1 VDGWS
6 TIGLVLV
13 IAIFWWVTHVPPI
26 YATSKRSQPK
36 SVPKPLAK
44 WTTGQ
49 VNCGMPTNGNPKR
62 TRSIQE
68 VATDVREAKAVVA
81 THVVAERLRRCSPEC
96 KVHTIIAGL
105 VRDRKALKKHGYNQ
119 PF

>member
-1 VDGWS
+1 MDGWS

-13 IAIFWWVTHVPPI
+13 IAVFWWVLHIPVQTI
-26 YATSKRSQPK
+26 RSKRSQPK
-36 SVPKPLAK
+36 SVLAPLAK
-44 WTTGQ
+44 GNQ
-49 VNCGMPTNGNPKR
+49 GRVNCGMATNSHPTTG
-62 TRSIQE
+62 RSLQE
-68 VATDVREAKAVVA
+68 IATAVREAKAVVA
-81 THVVAERLRRCSPEC
+81 THVVGERLRRCSPEC

>member
-1 VDGWS
+1 MDGTS
-6 TIGLVLV
+6 TIGLVL
-13 IAIFWWVTHVPPI
+13 IIGIFWWVTHIAPTP
-26 YATSKRSQPK
+26 AMSKRAQQK
-36 SVPKPLAK
+36 SVLAPLAK
-44 WTTGQ
+44 GNQ
-49 VNCGMPTNGNPKR
+49 GRVNCGMPTNGSPKR

>member
-1 VDGWS
+1 MDGWS
-6 TIGLVLV
+6 TIGLVLIIGV
-13 IAIFWWVTHVPPI
+13 IWWVVHIPVQT
-26 YATSKRSQPK
+26 TGTKRSQPK
-36 SVPKPLAK
+36 SVPSPLAK
-44 WTTGQ
+44 WTMGQ
-49 VNCGMPTNGNPKR
+49 VNCGMPTNGSPKR
-62 TRSIQE
+62 TRSIQDI
-68 VATDVREAKAVVA
+68 ATDIREAKAVVA